1 MKDAIKAVA
10 LIVGIL
16 LVVGGIIYGCYWI
29 AKTVSYT
36 LFYESM
42 VQDTVREMVKKES
55 LK

>member
-1 MKDAIKAVA
+1 MKDMLKAIAGFIA
-10 LIVGIL
+10 IIA
-16 LVVGGIIYGCYWI
+16 VVGGLIYGVYWV

-42 VQDTVREMVKKES
+42 VQSTVRDMVKKES

>member
-1 MKDAIKAVA
+1 MKDTIATIAIALCGVA
-10 LIVGIL
+10 L
-16 LVVGGIIYGCYWI
+16 VGGTIYGVYWI

-42 VQDTVREMVKKES
+42 VQATVRDMVKKES